1 MKTAI
6 LTFQFAHNY
15 GALLQAYALKQYLK
29 SHDVEGEIAPYYPD
43 WAQTEYAISP
53 FAKGISLRRRTRL
66 ALQYWK
72 RKGQSE
78 VFNKFISEELDAGNT
93 FSSESELKKW
103 LEMHECVICG
113 SDQIWNSNI
122 TGAGGAYFAGDCKVK
137 KISYAASLGTTQLNE
152 TQKRNIIDYLPSFS
166 SISVREPGSAMQ
178 LTQILHKD
186 VQVVMDPV
194 FLLDRSDWKKL
205 SRPVNINSKYLF
217 LYFLQENEKLLE
229 YAKKYAKENGLKIYE
244 VHPTLATKHNG
255 CKRLENVGP
264 KEFIWLIENASCVC
278 TNSFHATAFS
288 TIFRKK
294 LIHIPNSKSPE
305 RTTSL
310 LERVGIELKKDKD
323 FPLYDISLCDDTNLK
338 YEIEKS
344 KNFLNAVMESEHD
357 GN

>member
-29 SHDVEGEIAPYYPD
+29 IQGIDGEITPYYPD
-43 WAQTEYAISP
+43 WAQSEYAISP
-53 FAKGISLRRRTRL
+53 FAKGIPPRRRVRL

-72 RKGQSE
+72 RKEQSE
-78 VFNKFISEELDAGNT
+78 IFDKFISEELDAGDT
-93 FSSESELKKW
+93 FSSERELKKW
-103 LEMHECVICG
+103 LEMHEYVICG
-113 SDQIWNSNI
+113 SDQIWNNSI
-122 TGAGGAYFAGDCKVK
+122 TGDSGAYYAKDCNVK
-137 KISYAASLGTTQLNE
+137 KISYAASLGTTKLNKIQE
-152 TQKRNIIDYLPSFS
+152 RNVIDYLPLFS
-166 SISVREPGSAMQ
+166 AISVREPGAAVQ
-178 LTQILHKD
+178 LARILHKEI
-186 VQVVMDPV
+186 QVVMDPV
-194 FLLDRSDWKKL
+194 FLLNKNEWKKL
-205 SRPVNINSKYLF
+205 SRPVNVDSDYLF
-217 LYFLQENEKLLE
+217 LYFLRENEKLLE
-229 YAKKYAKENGLKIYE
+229 CAKKYAEENGLKIYE

-255 CKRLENVGP
+255 CKRLKNVGP

-310 LERVGIELKKDKD
+310 LERVGIELKKDTE

-344 KNFLNAVMESEHD
+344 KKFLDAVMEREYYGD
-357 GN
+357 